1 MYARWVLPH
10 RLMNDALALVEL
22 DSVASGLRA
31 LDVLVKE
38 APVEVLEA
46 NLVEPGKFLIL
57 FAGGVAEVD
66 SSHRIVVTEYSSA
79 VLSSLQ
85 LPLVHEA
92 IIEGLRG
99 MENRQSIDTLGV
111 VEGTNVAATLEACD
125 RSLKDADVTLCGV
138 RVAIGLGG
146 RAYYVV
152 SGTQSDVDA
161 SVDAGRAVLEKRES
175 LHRTEVIARP
185 HNEML
190 PWLLRPAPFG
200 LVRE

>member
-10 RLMNDALALVEL
+10 RLMNDALALFEL

-57 FAGGVAEVD
+57 FSGGVAEVD
-66 SSHRIVVTEYSSA
+66 ASHKVVETDYASA
-79 VLSSLQ
+79 VVSSLK
-85 LPLVHEA
+85 LPLVHSD
-92 IIEGLRG
+92 IIDGLRG
-99 MENRQSIDTLGV
+99 VENRNEIDTLGV
-111 VEGTNVAATLEACD
+111 VEGTDVATTLEACD
-125 RSLKDADVTLCGV
+125 RSLKDAQVTLCGI

-161 SVDAGRAVLEKRES
+161 SVLAGRTVLEKNER

-185 HNEML
+185 HDEML